1 MRRERGEYR
10 HYVVWVNRPLFHS
23 DLCSNS
29 QDSMVDPL
37 TSSTT
42 TTTNG
47 SRGGTVNGKD
57 QDKID
62 KLNNRN
68 SWEFV
73 NEYGLSGLTGSNC
86 SSADSTTNPS
96 TLDHSMEEEDGEKDP
111 RSSIRQFVLNE
122 WPVRDGWETAW
133 YVSTLHFSSTFRF
146 RDGEERK

>member
-1 MRRERGEYR
+1 M
-10 HYVVWVNRPLFHS
+10 NRPLFHS

-29 QDSMVDPL
+29 QDSMVDPS

-42 TTTNG
+42 ATNG

-86 SSADSTTNPS
+86 CSSDSTTNAS

-133 YVSTLHFSSTFRF
+133 YAQLSLSFYVFET
-146 RDGEERK
+146 ERNVRTDLRSEVLE